1 MSGDYYNIDDL
12 DFEALVKQCQEKKA
26 AELEVKNAEK
36 QKQKDEEDRLAYQFD
51 QSLSLPSAGAAMGK
65 RGSSP
70 GAKHPK
76 KKKKATGSS
85 AAAAGSVGAA
95 SGTKTSH
102 KNKKTT

>member
-1 MSGDYYNIDDL
+1 
-12 DFEALVKQCQEKKA
+12 
-26 AELEVKNAEK
+26 
-36 QKQKDEEDRLAYQFD
+36 
-51 QSLSLPSAGAAMGK
+51 MGK